1 MSEDIAALVRQLAAA
16 DRDERR
22 AATDRLVALGAP
34 VVEHLLPLLAEED
47 GPGRSAAEACVQ
59 RLGTAAIEPLRRVR
73 SEGPGHLRPA
83 ALRMLASVGG
93 GDALSPADRA
103 AVERLVQV
111 KLLDETPGDL
121 PSDAWVAVPRAEVK
135 DILRALELH
144 DARPVTTALGVSA
157 ALHHENSL
165 DHRSA
170 DGTTSTEYRVFIT
183 PEFDG
188 WRLVYGADYL
198 NDNWAQAIE
207 KLSTHCREAHFY
219 EVDEYNG
226 ARVWWV
232 MENGQDKRGHRTYG
246 DPEWVGEP
254 LEFERDLMQ
263 DAAAR
268 ASEGEGEEEEEG
280 DALHDSEEAEEYAE
294 GVRDPEEAASSIS
307 IQPSTV
313 EVLDRVGHGW
323 LAVTS
328 PEVGHGRFRG
338 ALDI

>member
-1 MSEDIAALVRQLAAA
+1 MSEDIAGLVRQLAAV

-34 VVEHLLPLLAEED
+34 AVEHLLPLVAD
-47 GPGRSAAEACVQ
+47 GEGTGRSAAESCVQ
-59 RLGTAAIEPLRRVR
+59 RLGAAAIEPLRRVR
-73 SEGPGHLRPA
+73 SAGPGGLRSA

-93 GDALSPADRA
+93 ADALAPADRA
-103 AVERLVQV
+103 AVERLVRI

-121 PSDAWVAVPRAEVK
+121 PAWSWVAVPRAEVQ
-135 DILRALELH
+135 DIVRALGLH

-157 ALHHENSL
+157 AIHEENSL
-165 DHRSA
+165 DHLSA
-170 DGTTSTEYRVFIT
+170 DGATTTEYRVFIT

-198 NDNWAQAIE
+198 DDNWAQVIE
-207 KLSTHCREAHFY
+207 KLSTRCREAHFY
-219 EVDEYNG
+219 AVDEHNG

-232 MENGQDKRGHRTYG
+232 AENGQDKRGYRTYG

-254 LEFERDLMQ
+254 MEFERDLMQ
-263 DAAAR
+263 D
-268 ASEGEGEEEEEG
+268 EDDELY
-280 DALHDSEEAEEYAE
+280 DPEEAEEYAE
-294 GVRDPEEAASSIS
+294 GVRDPEEVASWIS
-307 IQPSTV
+307 IQPTTV

-328 PEVGHGRFRG
+328 ADVGHGRFRG

>member
-1 MSEDIAALVRQLAAA
+1 MGKDIAGLVHQLAAV
-16 DRDERR
+16 DREERR

-34 VVEHLLPLLAEED
+34 VVEHLLPLLGEED
-47 GPGRSAAEACVQ
+47 GAGRSAAEACVR
-59 RLGTAAIEPLRRVR
+59 RLGDAAIEPLRRVR
-73 SEGPGHLRPA
+73 SEGPGRLRPA
-83 ALRMLASVGG
+83 ALRMLADVGG
-93 GDALSPADRA
+93 GAALAPADRA
-103 AVERLVQV
+103 AVERLVRV

-121 PSDAWVAVPRAEVK
+121 PADAWVAVPRAEVK
-135 DILRALELH
+135 DIVRALGLH
-144 DARPVTTALGVSA
+144 DAQPVTTSLGVSA
-157 ALHHENSL
+157 ALHQENSL
-165 DHRSA
+165 EHRSA

-198 NDNWAQAIE
+198 NDNWAQVVE
-207 KLSTHCREAHFY
+207 KLSSQCREAHFY
-219 EVDEYNG
+219 AVDEYNG

-232 MENGQDKRGHRTYG
+232 AENGQDKRGHRTYG
-246 DPEWVGEP
+246 DPVWVGEP
-254 LEFERDLMQ
+254 MEFERDLMQ
-263 DAAAR
+263 D
-268 ASEGEGEEEEEG
+268 EDDELY
-280 DALHDSEEAEEYAE
+280 DPEEAEEYAE
-294 GVRDPEEAASSIS
+294 GVRDPEEAASWIS